1 MIIPA
6 YKKPSWHNDLI
17 NRIRNIS
24 KNRIVNGILYVL
36 VLITLLTMAAFCMY
50 FTLVAAAST
59 HIKPKVMK
67 WYYNLSEN

>member
-1 MIIPA
+1 MILPA
-6 YKKPSWHNDLI
+6 YEKPSWRHDLI

-36 VLITLLTMAAFCMY
+36 VLITLLTMAALCMY

-59 HIKPKVMK
+59 P
-67 WYYNLSEN
+67 Y

>member
-1 MIIPA
+1 MILPA
-6 YKKPSWHNDLI
+6 YEKPSWCHDLI

-36 VLITLLTMAAFCMY
+36 VLIPLLTMAAFCMY

-59 HIKPKVMK
+59 P
-67 WYYNLSEN
+67 Y

>member
-1 MIIPA
+1 MILPA
-6 YKKPSWHNDLI
+6 YEKPSWRTGQI

-36 VLITLLTMAAFCMY
+36 VLITLLTMAVLCMY

-59 HIKPKVMK
+59 P
-67 WYYNLSEN
+67 Y

>member
-1 MIIPA
+1 MILPA
-6 YKKPSWHNDLI
+6 YEKPSWRYDLI
-17 NRIRNIS
+17 NRIRKIS

-59 HIKPKVMK
+59 P
-67 WYYNLSEN
+67 Y

>member
-1 MIIPA
+1 MILPA
-6 YKKPSWHNDLI
+6 YEKPSWRHDLI

-50 FTLVAAAST
+50 FALVATAST
-59 HIKPKVMK
+59 P
-67 WYYNLSEN
+67 Y